1 MLYVKLLQLLP
12 ENLMP
17 DTTFILGVL
26 AKDLR
31 AGRGCPRSCRRP
43 RHLCTPRLGS
53 MTPCGNTCQSM
64 CDALLHAAGGAA
76 RRPPTCV
83 CNQFGSYV
91 KPCRPC
97 YGISRSLLIDEWPP
111 TRPAEDNGHLLQKGR
126 HDWAQ
131 ATKNTNILCYV
142 LVTGTKGHLVVTEI
156 QVGTR
161 TF

>member
-1 MLYVKLLQLLP
+1 MIILKLQDHNLLKLLQLLP

-26 AKDLR
+26 AKDRR

-83 CNQFGSYV
+83 CKHFGSYV

-97 YGISRSLLIDEWPP
+97 YGISRSLLIERMAASK
-111 TRPAEDNGHLLQKGR
+111 TRGGQWTSSAKRSTRLGPGDQK
-126 HDWAQ
+126 HQ
-131 ATKNTNILCYV
+131 HPV
-142 LVTGTKGHLVVTEI
+142 LRSGDRNQRAPRGN
-156 QVGTR
+156 
-161 TF
+161 